1 MERRLSISLIRVL
14 LVLGLLS
21 GGFFSAHAQNTLSA
35 EKGAIR
41 ASWNNV
47 GESSNLDSDSE
58 WEFVEYHLEWT
69 HVNSYGGSLPV
80 NSSSV
85 NFKNGATRIET
96 TSKEYAIPAIY
107 ENGVIYARV
116 RPVYR
121 SKSTKRIIAGKWV
134 NFPNGCVVTSN
145 DHDKMNW
152 QAVVDYAEE
161 GKNKEVM
168 TYYDGTMRA
177 RQMLTRNSVTN
188 DVLVGETFY
197 DHQGRAAV
205 QTLPVPSMK
214 SEDYICYHDSFN
226 LYTKGNSTLPYDRNA
241 FDLSEEG
248 TPCGVTAQSMTS
260 GSAKYYSP
268 SNEDLSRF
276 NAFIPDAEGYPFSQ
290 TEYTPDNTGR
300 IRRQGGVG
308 KQYQLSGADGYV
320 THPTSYFYGKPSQE
334 DLWKLF
340 GSQCGDFSHYQK
352 NMVRDPNGSIAVSY
366 VDMHGR
372 TVATAMA
379 GEIPTNGNAP
389 LFSGLENR
397 KDTVKTVNLL
407 DRMSVP
413 NGESKS
419 VSSLQF
425 LVSTEG
431 TYRFSYQFD
440 LKNINIGDVCM
451 ECNYLLTISIK
462 DECGNNVTWGNEM
475 SGATVNNPTDSIVI
489 SLSGAD
495 LQNCNDSFSRVLGF
509 STVLGLGN
517 YQITRVLEVDPS
529 TRMEEVES
537 YLMSENVRGLR
548 DFIDEQIQL
557 TDFTV
562 CNMPDCYST
571 CLESNPESYE
581 AYVDCLADC
590 LNNQDSITSC
600 KVVEKLMISDFNPGE
615 VMATPIEGEADVAEA
630 PAMQVS
636 GGQYAAY
643 SKESGSYEGMHYTI
657 FDQNNF
663 ETIKGDAGFQA
674 VVVASGVPLDSI
686 ADIGPFV
693 RNYRSSWAEYLAPK
707 YHPEWPLNV
716 SCDMEKLMQFYQQKM
731 ILVETYDEASQL
743 GLLNP
748 LVDASNTNDKKKDDF
763 IMRNPLMFQQLS
775 SKMQNFAS
783 YGSTT
788 LNIWQVAILSAIEGD
803 YSSSPAS
810 DSVMAAVR
818 SITLPQVAYGNSGC
832 SSIKVAKRNVDW
844 DRVWQTFRSLYLTQ
858 RRFVYE
864 SVIKNGRSHNKILL
878 GNDEL
883 SETNMIQRIP
893 MYEKA
898 QNDAAEIQNQ
908 GDIDDIIVAIQG
920 KANEVKNK
928 MWKSCLN
935 QALAQVDGIL
945 DDIKG
950 CITQQNIDSL
960 SQIELRNTLKDG
972 FVRILAYSAFRTRSI
987 KGYSSIPAG
996 EAVYKSDD
1004 PGDMLNYQPTH
1015 FSFSEVLSSAMSQ
1028 FPNFLNDSCNLDLI
1042 SDVFPYG
1049 EENPNASLK
1058 PLDGCGCDLIMQ
1070 MADAFESQKSTLP
1083 YDVHSAQAYFNNET
1097 GVYVSNF
1104 NSMLCLC
1111 KNVYNKNHA
1120 WNEAALTELR
1130 NSGYSVPTSIV
1141 CDTCVPCSAVKAAM
1155 GQYQVLS
1162 NYLHLQSAFGWNN
1175 LLAENS
1181 INDYMRKSLTNY
1193 LNKTFHMSKTFD
1205 EYYNFAE
1212 KCNGFSSPKEY
1223 SVTECEVTYESKQLV
1238 ALLNSL
1244 LVYHRLEGTIND
1256 SRVYKD
1262 IHEMVQVKGSTSGT
1276 SGSGSSSSSYD
1287 ANPYGYGTMTKET
1300 NISTESECTGD
1311 CASVSFSTVNEHT
1324 SEMQIL
1330 VDGQSPLKINFGSDD
1345 TTATRLADILRAE
1358 NVYVDAYSTTHLVV
1372 TVIRDGKM
1380 VLDTFTISSNDWN
1393 FANCRTISSEN
1404 SLTICR
1410 NPKKTFE
1417 PEVNE
1422 CEQELLTNVY
1432 HNAKELYDEY
1442 IDTLRTSITDQYLSK
1457 CFGGLSSEKFDVT
1470 YNDSEFHYT
1479 LYYYDQAG
1487 NLVRTV
1493 PPAGVEF
1500 VNVDA
1505 NRDALENDLKNGT
1518 QSVFTKHRLETRYVY
1533 NSLNQLVYQYMPD
1546 HDGFANIQSSGYAY
1560 DNNTLQAASAF
1571 GVGNEG
1577 LSAVLDPTHGS
1588 TSMYATYDNG
1598 ENWAPINL
1606 SKKYNLYAVKT
1617 LVSGVTLVGGSNGTL
1632 FRRNLNA
1639 SSESNMWLDESL
1651 GVPNDVVSISGG
1663 MNNPVVYLR
1672 NGDAYTYNSSDWQKR
1687 SSSHVSGITSL
1698 NSVDMDNSSAVAVGY
1713 KNQNPAI
1720 YVGSVSAGMP
1730 GNWNLVNHTDIYTGK
1745 IVSIAMDG
1753 NKGYVNDENGLLM
1766 KTVDGG
1772 LNWSI
1777 LAVSQPETFKQMCM
1791 VGTDDLYALRNNGDL
1806 LKYDPNNASF
1816 SLMRN
1821 NVEFISGGDKL
1832 IFAKKNSAGVL
1843 EVYRDTYSFPFARI
1857 DGVSAINGL
1866 AVLPSSSSAGVYD
1879 VYYVEPAGAL
1889 KRVKVV
1895 WNNILLQY
1903 VMAPNPETIMDS
1915 NVKGIAAANGKLYL
1929 NGNGALSCLGE
1940 QGNSVNFSVAADD
1953 VWGVNANGRFV
1964 VASNKQ
1970 VKIADNSGLQV
1981 ANILLPGLNA
1991 VGVNGNRA
1999 VVVGDNGVV
2008 LYSDDMHSFHLLPPC
2023 TSENL
2028 LSVDYA
2034 MVNGVNRAFIGG
2046 NNGVLLSFQNGSVSS
2061 YPIGEPRHEN
2071 LSSVRLFNNGT
2082 LFLGTD
2088 NGSTYKA
2095 DITNNMGSGWEDVS
2109 FSVNAIDC
2117 TDGKL
2122 WVVGDNGS
2130 IIESEY

>member
-1 MERRLSISLIRVL
+1 MERRFSISLIRVL

-21 GGFFSAHAQNTLSA
+21 GGNQCIYALGSPSLSSVSNGPIQATWSA
-35 EKGAIR
+35 EGG
-41 ASWNNV
+41 V
-47 GESSNLDSDSE
+47 DG
-58 WEFVEYHLEWT
+58 YHLEWT
-69 HVNSYGGSLPV
+69 YVNSYGGVPSDA
-80 NSSSV
+80 SV
-85 NFKNGATRIET
+85 DFRNGATRIET
-96 TSKEYAIPAIY
+96 TGTSYDIPSIY
-107 ENGVIYARV
+107 ENGKLYVRV
-116 RPVYR
+116 RSFR
-121 SKSTKRIIAGKWV
+121 K
-134 NFPNGCVVTSN
+134 TSN
-145 DHDKMNW
+145 NKFIYSDWSAPSSILVSSNDNDKMNW
-152 QAVVDYAEE
+152 QAVVDYCEE

-177 RQMLTRNSVTN
+177 RQMLTRNSEN
-188 DVLVGETFY
+188 GDIIVGETFY

-205 QTLPVPSMK
+205 QALPVPSMIPG
-214 SEDYICYHDSFN
+214 DVIAYHDTFN
-226 LYTKGNSTLPYDRNA
+226 LYSDNNDSLPYDRRA
-241 FDLSEEG
+241 FDLRDG
-248 TPCGVTAQSMTS
+248 DNDCGVVAQPMTS

-268 SNEDLSRF
+268 SNPDRSGF
-276 NAFIPDAEGYPFSQ
+276 HAYIPDAEGYPFSQ

-308 KQYQLSGADGYV
+308 KQYQLGAADNNSSV
-320 THPTSYFYGKPSQE
+320 HPTSYYYGKPTQE

-352 NMVRDPNGSIAVSY
+352 NMVVDPNGSIAVSY

-379 GEIPTNGNAP
+379 GENPASLSALDSKVNVAKG
-389 LFSGLENR
+389 
-397 KDTVKTVNLL
+397 DVNLL
-407 DRMSVP
+407 DRMGVP
-413 NGESKS
+413 LGESES
-419 VSSLQF
+419 VTSLHF
-425 LVSTEG
+425 LASTAG
-431 TYRFSYQFD
+431 KYSFDYSYVLQ
-440 LKNINIGDVCM
+440 NVNVGNVCM
-451 ECNYLLTISIK
+451 DCNYLLTINIK
-462 DECGNNVTWGNEM
+462 DECGKDVPLSYGGGFVDTI
-475 SGATVNNPTDSIVI
+475 SVSLTGAELQGCTGSQDT
-489 SLSGAD
+489 SLSFSAD
-495 LQNCNDSFSRVLGF
+495 FA
-509 STVLGLGN
+509 LGN
-517 YQITRVLEVDPS
+517 YQITRVLQVDPLS
-529 TRMEEVES
+529 RMDEVEK
-537 YLMSENVRGLR
+537 YLMSEEVKTLR

-562 CNMPDCYST
+562 CNTPDCYSS

-581 AYVDCLADC
+581 AYVECLAEC
-590 LNNQDSITSC
+590 LNKQDSLTSC
-600 KVVEKLMISDFNPGE
+600 KVSREIMINDFNPGE
-615 VMATPIEGEADVAEA
+615 VLSDSLKGEENLTGD
-630 PAMQVS
+630 PKNQVS

-643 SKESGSYEGMHYTI
+643 RIEASGDTVGLPYSIFYKNGDVDNFSKI
-657 FDQNNF
+657 LN
-663 ETIKGDAGFQA
+663 DAGFQT
-674 VVVASGVPLDSI
+674 VVQNSGVALESI
-686 ADIGPFV
+686 QTINGFV
-693 RNYRSSWAEYLAPK
+693 RNYRSSWAEYLASH
-707 YHPEWPLNV
+707 YHPEWNM
-716 SCDMEKLMQFYQQKM
+716 SKDCDLEQYMQFYQRKM
-731 ILVETYDEASQL
+731 ILVETYDEAASL

-748 LVDASNTNDKKKDDF
+748 LQINVNSVASLRTLPSKDLFMFSHGMDGTLSEK
-763 IMRNPLMFQQLS
+763 MRNAAVKQD
-775 SKMQNFAS
+775 
-783 YGSTT
+783 TV
-788 LNIWQVAILSAIEGD
+788 LNMWEVAILSTIADQINQNGD
-803 YSSSPAS
+803 YQSAIS
-810 DSVMAAVR
+810 AVKDF
-818 SITLPQVAYGNSGC
+818 SLPQVAYGNSGC
-832 SSIKVAKRNVDW
+832 SSIRVGNYNVDW
-844 DRVWQTFRSLYLTQ
+844 DRVWQTFRSLYLAQ

-864 SVIKNGRSHNKILL
+864 SFAKKGVDKLNTTLFNTDDKNTAL
-878 GNDEL
+878 EL
-883 SETNMIQRIP
+883 M
-893 MYEKA
+893 
-898 QNDAAEIQNQ
+898 
-908 GDIDDIIVAIQG
+908 
-920 KANEVKNK
+920 KANMTLRVQSYDEVQDEAALYAVNVGERQSKAESVNGK
-928 MWKSCLN
+928 IWLSCLN
-935 QALAQVDGIL
+935 QAGAQVENIFEEMKDCFPVNMSSPSY
-945 DDIKG
+945 DAIKG
-950 CITQQNIDSL
+950 H
-960 SQIELRNTLKDG
+960 
-972 FVRILAYSAFRTRSI
+972 FVNILAYSAYRSNSVM
-987 KGYSSIPAG
+987 GNSNIPSGLATYITG
-996 EAVYKSDD
+996 VD
-1004 PGDMLNYQPTH
+1004 PEDMQYHQPQYL
-1015 FSFSEVLSSAMSQ
+1015 SFEDVLADYNISPNSE
-1028 FPNFLNDSCNLDLI
+1028 DCNMDLI
-1042 SDVFPYG
+1042 SGVLPYG
-1049 EENPNASLK
+1049 AEDPAASVK
-1058 PLDGCGCDLIMQ
+1058 PLDECGCDLIMQ
-1070 MADAFESQKSTLP
+1070 MADAFEAQKNTLP
-1083 YDVHSAQAYFNNET
+1083 YNVHSAQAYFNNET
-1097 GVYVSNF
+1097 GVSLQNYNA
-1104 NSMLCLC
+1104 MLCLC
-1111 KNVYNKNHA
+1111 RNVYANHNNSWSGTA
-1120 WNEAALTELR
+1120 SDDLK
-1130 NSGYSVPTSIV
+1130 NSGYVIPSEIECNV
-1141 CDTCVPCSAVKAAM
+1141 CMPCSTVASAM
-1155 GQYQVLS
+1155 GNYQLLRDRLVLGQNLFSFS
-1162 NYLHLQSAFGWNN
+1162 NLVSAQTRLQLGEN
-1175 LLAENS
+1175 L
-1181 INDYMRKSLTNY
+1181 KVSLTNY
-1193 LNKTFHMSKTFD
+1193 LNRVLHMSKSFD
-1205 EYYNFAE
+1205 EYYDFAR
-1212 KCNGFSSPKEY
+1212 KCNAVQDQNAK
-1223 SVTECEVTYESKQLV
+1223 TECDVTSESKQLV
-1238 ALLNSL
+1238 ALLNAL
-1244 LVYHRLEGTIND
+1244 LVHHRLKGTIND
-1256 SRVYKD
+1256 SRLYKD
-1262 IHEMVQVKGSTSGT
+1262 IREMIQVKMSTAGA
-1276 SGSGSSSSSYD
+1276 SGSGSSSYVYD
-1287 ANPYGYGTMTKET
+1287 ANPYGYEVMNKET
-1300 NISTESECTGD
+1300 NVSSERECTGD
-1311 CASVSFSTVNEHT
+1311 CASVTFTNTGGSSISYEMGIEANGRTSVIHIEGKEGSRLEDVLTVENAYVDSSDHIVR
-1324 SEMQIL
+1324 IL
-1330 VDGQSPLKINFGSDD
+1330 VSIVREGRIVHD
-1345 TTATRLADILRAE
+1345 TFS
-1358 NVYVDAYSTTHLVV
+1358 VSTTEWNLSNCK
-1372 TVIRDGKM
+1372 TVSYNQNLELCK
-1380 VLDTFTISSNDWN
+1380 
-1393 FANCRTISSEN
+1393 
-1404 SLTICR
+1404 
-1410 NPKKTFE
+1410 NPEKTFE
-1417 PEVNE
+1417 PEINE
-1422 CEQELLTNVY
+1422 CEQELLRNVY

-1457 CFGGLSSEKFDVT
+1457 CFGGLSTEVFNMS
-1470 YNDSEFHYT
+1470 YNEYEHHYT

-1533 NSLNQLVYQYMPD
+1533 NSLNQLIYQYMPD

-1588 TSMYATYDNG
+1588 TRMYATYDNG

-1617 LVSGVTLVGGSNGTL
+1617 LVSGVTLVGGSNGTR

-1639 SSESNMWLDESL
+1639 SSESDMWLDESL

-1806 LKYDPNNASF
+1806 LKYDSNNASF

-1889 KRVKVV
+1889 KRVTVA
-1895 WNNILLQY
+1895 WNSSYLQY

-1940 QGNSVNFSVAADD
+1940 QGNSVNFSVVADD

-2034 MVNGVNRAFIGG
+2034 MVSGVNRAFIGG
-2046 NNGVLLSFQNGSVSS
+2046 NNGVLLSFQNGAVSS